1 MTVFETN
8 FFGVVRMTQA
18 VLPAMRQ
25 QVAGRIV
32 NIGSVAGFVPMPFQA
47 AYAATKHALA
57 GWTESLDLEVRPFG
71 IRAILVQPG
80 FFRTDIDRHSSGGS
94 LPKGVYESERTR
106 VVEKM
111 RLSVENGDDPVKVA
125 EAVVQASTKK
135 NPNKK
140 VLVGRGTRQVRVLRT
155 FLPSA
160 LFELGLRRQLGLT
173 NKSGR

>member
-57 GWTESLDLEVRPFG
+57 GWTESLDLEESREGCRSRCAG
-71 IRAILVQPG
+71 IDEKESEQKGARRA
-80 FFRTDIDRHSSGGS
+80 RHSTSTRPSYVSAERLVRAWSAPATRLDQQIGTLNWGFLHRRS
-94 LPKGVYESERTR
+94 QRGRATTTTKRRPGV
-106 VVEKM
+106 
-111 RLSVENGDDPVKVA
+111 
-125 EAVVQASTKK
+125 
-135 NPNKK
+135 
-140 VLVGRGTRQVRVLRT
+140 
-155 FLPSA
+155 SA
-160 LFELGLRRQLGLT
+160 
-173 NKSGR
+173 

>member
-57 GWTESLDLEVRPFG
+57 GWTESLDLEESREGCRSRCAG
-71 IRAILVQPG
+71 I
-80 FFRTDIDRHSSGGS
+80 D
-94 LPKGVYESERTR
+94 E
-106 VVEKM
+106 
-111 RLSVENGDDPVKVA
+111 
-125 EAVVQASTKK
+125 K